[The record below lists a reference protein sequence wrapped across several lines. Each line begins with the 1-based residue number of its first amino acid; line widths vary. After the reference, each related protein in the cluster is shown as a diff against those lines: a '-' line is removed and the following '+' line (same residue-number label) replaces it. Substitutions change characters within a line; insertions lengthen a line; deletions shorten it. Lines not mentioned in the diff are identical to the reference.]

1 MIDTSKLNNSIVFS
15 RAIFGVLKAKGTRVE
30 GRGYGPRAEGQGTQT
45 PENNMMKLVV
55 DIWGNDF
62 SKLCQLTPPECNT
75 FFKFFYFAYIL
86 ENL

>member
-45 PENNMMKLVV
+45 PENNMIKLVV

-62 SKLCQLTPPECNT
+62 NRLCQLTSPKCKT
-75 FFKFFYFAYIL
+75 FSNFSISLIY
-86 ENL
+86 

>member
-15 RAIFGVLKAKGTRVE
+15 CAIFGVLKAKGTRVE

-45 PENNMMKLVV
+45 PENNMR
-55 DIWGNDF
+55 NDF

-86 ENL
+86 KNL